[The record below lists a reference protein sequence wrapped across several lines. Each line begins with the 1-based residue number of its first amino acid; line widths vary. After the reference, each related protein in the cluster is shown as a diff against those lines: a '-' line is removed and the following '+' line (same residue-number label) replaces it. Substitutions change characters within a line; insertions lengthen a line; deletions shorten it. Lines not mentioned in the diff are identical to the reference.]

1 MAMRKKFSNEFKA
14 RIALAALKGDKTIA
28 ELSSQFEVH
37 ASQITAWKKAAQE
50 GLASV
55 FSGSKSTQE
64 PEKDKQI
71 DELYKTV
78 GRLKLENDWIKKK
91 LQILE

>member
-1 MAMRKKFSNEFKA
+1 MAMRKKFGNEFKA

-55 FSGSKSTQE
+55 FAGAKTTSES
-64 PEKDKQI
+64 EKDKQL
-71 DELYKTV
+71 DDLYKAI
-78 GRLKLENDWIKKK
+78 GRLKIENDWFKKK
-91 LQILE
+91 LQLLE

>member
-1 MAMRKKFSNEFKA
+1 MARRKKFGNEFKA

-37 ASQITAWKKAAQE
+37 ASQITAWKKTAQE
-50 GLASV
+50 GLAGV
-55 FSGSKSTQE
+55 FTGAKTTNES
-64 PEKDKQI
+64 EKDKQL
-71 DELYKTV
+71 DDLYKAI
-78 GRLKLENDWIKKK
+78 GQLKIENDWFKKK

>member
-1 MAMRKKFSNEFKA
+1 MARRKKFGNEFKA

-37 ASQITAWKKAAQE
+37 ASQITTWKKTAQE
-50 GLASV
+50 GLAGV
-55 FSGSKSTQE
+55 FAGDKT
-64 PEKDKQI
+64 PNDCEKDKQL
-71 DELYKTV
+71 DDLYKAI
-78 GRLKLENDWIKKK
+78 GRLKIENDWFKKK

>member
-1 MAMRKKFSNEFKA
+1 MAIRKKFGNEFKA

-55 FSGSKSTQE
+55 FAGTKTTNGS
-64 PEKDKQI
+64 EKDKQI
-71 DELYKTV
+71 DELYKTI
-78 GRLKLENDWIKKK
+78 GQLKIENDWFKKK